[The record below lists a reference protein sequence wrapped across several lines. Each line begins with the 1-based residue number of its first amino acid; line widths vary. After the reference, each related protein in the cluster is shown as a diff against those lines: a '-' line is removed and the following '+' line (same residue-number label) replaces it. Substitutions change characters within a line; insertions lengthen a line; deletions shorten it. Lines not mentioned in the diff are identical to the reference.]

1 MDFIDGYREMFG
13 TRTFISRINLTSGK
27 IVQFTYDNEQKYAL
41 VLNPSWEGK
50 MHALS
55 LKNLS
60 PDNLHS
66 LLKELDGVVGE
77 EEIYAKY
84 VNSNYTEKRPYRT
97 YRLDKISTLREIFL
111 KPISETSKP
120 PPEVKIEDAIV
131 KDTPLETYT
140 MYQDNK

>member
-1 MDFIDGYREMFG
+1 MKNYHPVEVMGVRVEMP
-13 TRTFISRINLTSGK
+13 SNQP
-27 IVQFTYDNEQKYAL
+27 IV
-41 VLNPSWEGK
+41 
-50 MHALS
+50 
-55 LKNLS
+55 
-60 PDNLHS
+60 

-120 PPEVKIEDAIV
+120 SPEVKIEDAIV